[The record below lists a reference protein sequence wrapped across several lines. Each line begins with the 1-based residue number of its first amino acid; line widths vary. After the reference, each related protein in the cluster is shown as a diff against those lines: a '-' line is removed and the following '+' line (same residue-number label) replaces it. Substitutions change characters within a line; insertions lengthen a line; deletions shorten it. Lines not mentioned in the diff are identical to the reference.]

1 MADPAPQPSSQ
12 PAWLALE
19 SRILTMLVALAI
31 GYQAK
36 NCGPEPA
43 RSIQPAPQPI
53 VVATPAPATAPALA
67 QPASPSP
74 APVPVPV
81 PVPLPTAKGEP
92 QPAPTQPLSKV
103 ATSGV
108 DDLVAAAKLRPQI
121 IDEFEAATAAMIKD
135 ARAKVAKK

>member
-36 NCGPEPA
+36 NCEPEPV
-43 RSIQPAPQPI
+43 RPIQPAPQPI
-53 VVATPAPATAPALA
+53 VVATPAPVTAPAPT

-74 APVPVPV
+74 APVPVP
-81 PVPLPTAKGEP
+81 EP
-92 QPAPTQPLSKV
+92 QPASKAV
-103 ATSGV
+103 TSGV
-108 DDLVAAAKLRPQI
+108 DDLVAMAKERGPQI
-121 IDEFEAATAAMIKD
+121 IDQFEAATKAMIAD

>member
-36 NCGPEPA
+36 NCEPEPV
-43 RSIQPAPQPI
+43 RPIQPAPQPI
-53 VVATPAPATAPALA
+53 VVATPAPVTAPAPT

-81 PVPLPTAKGEP
+81 PTPAAKGEP
-92 QPAPTQPLSKV
+92 QPASKAV
-103 ATSGV
+103 TSGV
-108 DDLVAAAKLRPQI
+108 DDLVAMAKERGPQI
-121 IDEFEAATAAMIKD
+121 IDQFEAATKAMIAD